1 MWSVT
6 AKGFTVTVTVQQKVS
21 QISRNAKQNLKHTIL
36 HLNIPQITLTKTPIK
51 QSQDKL
57 STMCLWRAM
66 VVSEFRKNFCGCS
79 SSIK

>member
-36 HLNIPQITLTKTPIK
+36 HLNIPQITLTKTPI
-51 QSQDKL
+51 
-57 STMCLWRAM
+57 
-66 VVSEFRKNFCGCS
+66 
-79 SSIK
+79 